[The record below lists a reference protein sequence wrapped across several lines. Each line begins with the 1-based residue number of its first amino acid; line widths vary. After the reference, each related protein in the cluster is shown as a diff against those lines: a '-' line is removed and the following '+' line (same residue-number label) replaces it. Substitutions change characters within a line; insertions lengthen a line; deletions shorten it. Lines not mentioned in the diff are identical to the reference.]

1 MKRLSALA
9 VLLMTSAAPLALTP
23 AFAETAPAGPAAAAR
38 TSATAM
44 SAEVYR
50 RAEAVLPQH
59 VDELIFGLSV
69 RPEWIGEGSEFWFER
84 RTPAGRDYVQ
94 VDPLSG
100 QTRPLFDHD
109 FLTAR
114 LAAAA
119 GKPLL
124 RQNLELK
131 RLKVD
136 TETRR
141 LEFAHDDRS
150 WRFDPAT
157 GVVEAIDEALDKDK
171 GVESPDGRWRAVV
184 RDGDLILISTA
195 DNAERRLTQDGA
207 ASPYAT
213 PLINLNDMVAQGTSA
228 PVVRP
233 AIRWSPDSR
242 YVATYRINREEARRL
257 SLVQSTPKDGGPP
270 RVLDYLYPLTGDTET
285 ASAQGFIFEVATG
298 RSIPMQTPARPI
310 LYYGGPYY
318 EWSADSRAVFERF
331 AVRGYGALQLHR
343 IEAETGETRLLTEDR
358 SDTYVDFYGHHWSYD
373 DKSDTHYWTADPEGF
388 AHIYAVDA
396 RTGERRQITSGDWRA
411 RSVAGADHK
420 AKRLLVIGSGRET
433 GRDPYLRHLY
443 SVPTT
448 GGQPRLL
455 TPEAMDHDV
464 SVSPDGRFFVDNM
477 STIDQPTRSV
487 LRRSSDGRI
496 VMELGRA
503 DISAYLAAGYRLP
516 EPFQTLAAD
525 GVTPIYG
532 ALFRPADF
540 DPAKRYPVIEDIY
553 TGPHHVMTPKSFE
566 AAMTSR
572 NANSIAQLGVIA
584 VTIDGRGTWGRSRAF
599 QQVAYKNLHG
609 VGLEDHIA
617 GIRDIASRNPW
628 MDVERVGIYG
638 FSAGGYDVV
647 RAMTRH
653 PEFYKVGV
661 TASGNHDNRLD
672 KAVWNEQWMGEQLGP
687 IYDEN
692 SNITWAPKL
701 EGQLLI
707 AHGELDENVPPLASL
722 RLVDA
727 LIKANKDF
735 DFLMVPNAD
744 HYLDAVPYYQRRR
757 WDFFVQELLHQTP
770 PPAYKMRAFD

>member
-9 VLLMTSAAPLALTP
+9 VLLMSSAAPLALGTALVAPTAAIAVEAEAGVRLP
-23 AFAETAPAGPAAAAR
+23 A
-38 TSATAM
+38 S
-44 SAEVYR
+44 VYA

-69 RPEWIGEGSEFWFER
+69 RPQWIGDGAEFWFER
-84 RTPAGRDYVQ
+84 KTPQGRDYVL
-94 VDPLSG
+94 VDPTSG
-100 QTRPLFDHD
+100 QTRALFDHD
-109 FLTAR
+109 LLTER
-114 LAAAA
+114 LAAAS
-119 GKPLL
+119 GKPLARKDLQL
-124 RQNLELK
+124 RGLK
-131 RLKVD
+131 FD
-136 TETRR
+136 AETRR
-141 LEFAHDDRS
+141 LEFSHDGRN
-150 WRFDPAT
+150 WRFDPAS
-157 GVVEAIDEALDKDK
+157 GSVEAAAEASK
-171 GVESPDGRWRAVV
+171 GATSPDGRWRAEV
-184 RDGDLILISTA
+184 RDGDLVVISIA
-195 DNAERRLTQDGA
+195 DGAERRLTQDGG

-213 PLINLNDMVAQGTSA
+213 PLINLNDMVAQGTSE
-228 PVVRP
+228 PSVRP

-242 YVATYRINREEARRL
+242 YIATYRINRDHARRL

-270 RVLDYLYPLTGDTET
+270 RALDYLYPLTGDTET
-285 ASAQGFIFEVATG
+285 PMVEGVFFEVESG
-298 RSIPMQTPARPI
+298 RRIPMASPARPI

-318 EWSADSRAVFERF
+318 EWSADSRAVFER
-331 AVRGYGALQLHR
+331 APTRGYGALQLHR
-343 IEAETGETRLLTEDR
+343 IEAATGEARLLTEDR
-358 SDTYVDFYGHHWSYD
+358 SDTYVDYYGHFWSYD
-373 DKSDTHYWTADPEGF
+373 DETDTHYWTADPDGY
-388 AHIYAVDA
+388 AHVYAVDA
-396 RTGERRQITSGDWRA
+396 KTGVRRQITSGDWRA
-411 RSVAGADHK
+411 RTVAGADHR
-420 AKRLLVIGSGRET
+420 ARRLLIMGSGKEA

-443 SVPTT
+443 SVSAT
-448 GGQPRLL
+448 GGQTRLL

-496 VMELGRA
+496 LMELGRA
-503 DISAYLAAGYRLP
+503 DVAAYLAAGYRLP

-532 ALFRPADF
+532 ALFKPADF
-540 DPAKRYPVIEDIY
+540 DPTKRYPIIEDIY

-566 AAMTSR
+566 AAMMSR

-599 QQVAYKNLHG
+599 QQVAYKNLHA

-617 GIRDIASRNPW
+617 GIRAVAARNAW
-628 MDVERVGIYG
+628 MDPERVGIYG

-672 KAVWNEQWMGEQLGP
+672 KAIWNEQWMGSELGP
-687 IYDEN
+687 LYDEN

-701 EGQLLI
+701 EGRLFVT
-707 AHGELDENVPPLASL
+707 HGELDENVPPAASL

-727 LIKANKDF
+727 LIKSNKDF

-757 WDFFVQELLHQTP
+757 WDFFVRELLHAAP
-770 PPAYKMRAFD
+770 PEAYQMRAFD

>member
-9 VLLMTSAAPLALTP
+9 VLLMSSAAPLALGTALVTP
-23 AFAETAPAGPAAAAR
+23 TAAIAVEAEAGVRLPA
-38 TSATAM
+38 S
-44 SAEVYR
+44 VYA

-59 VDELIFGLSV
+59 VDELILGLSV
-69 RPEWIGEGSEFWFER
+69 RPQWIGDNAEFWFER
-84 RTPAGRDYVQ
+84 KTPQGRDYVL
-94 VDPLSG
+94 VDPTSG

-109 FLTAR
+109 LLTER
-114 LAAAA
+114 LAAAS
-119 GKPLL
+119 GKPLARKDL
-124 RQNLELK
+124 QLK
-131 RLKVD
+131 GLKVD
-136 TETRR
+136 AETRR
-141 LEFAHDDRS
+141 LEFSHDGRN
-150 WRFDPAT
+150 WRFDPAS
-157 GVVEAIDEALDKDK
+157 GSVEAAAEASK
-171 GVESPDGRWRAVV
+171 GATSPDGRWRAEV
-184 RDGDLILISTA
+184 RDGDLIIISIA
-195 DNAERRLTQDGA
+195 DGAERRLTQDGG

-213 PLINLNDMVAQGTSA
+213 PLINLNDMVAQGTSE
-228 PVVRP
+228 PPVRP

-242 YVATYRINREEARRL
+242 YIATYRINRDHARRL

-270 RVLDYLYPLTGDTET
+270 RALDYLYPLTGDTET
-285 ASAQGFIFEVATG
+285 PMVEGVFFEVESG
-298 RSIPMQTPARPI
+298 RRIPMASPARPV

-318 EWSADSRAVFERF
+318 EWSADSRAVFER
-331 AVRGYGALQLHR
+331 APTRGYGALQLHR
-343 IEAETGETRLLTEDR
+343 IEAATGEARLLTEDR
-358 SDTYVDFYGHHWSYD
+358 SDTYVDYYGHFWSYD
-373 DKSDTHYWTADPEGF
+373 DETDTHYWTADPDGY
-388 AHIYAVDA
+388 AHVYAVDA
-396 RTGERRQITSGDWRA
+396 KTGVRRQITSGDWRA
-411 RSVAGADHK
+411 RTVAGADHR
-420 AKRLLVIGSGRET
+420 ARRLLIVGSGKEA

-443 SVPTT
+443 SVSAT
-448 GGQPRLL
+448 GGQTRLL

-487 LRRSSDGRI
+487 LRRSSDGHI
-496 VMELGRA
+496 LMELGRA
-503 DISAYLAAGYRLP
+503 DVAAYLAAGYHLP

-532 ALFRPADF
+532 ALFKPADF
-540 DPAKRYPVIEDIY
+540 DPTKRYPIIEDIY

-566 AAMTSR
+566 AAMMSR

-599 QQVAYKNLHG
+599 QQVAYKNLHA

-617 GIRDIASRNPW
+617 GIRAVAARNAW
-628 MDVERVGIYG
+628 MDPERVGIYG

-672 KAVWNEQWMGEQLGP
+672 KAIWNEQWMGSELGP
-687 IYDEN
+687 LYDEN

-701 EGQLLI
+701 EGRLFV
-707 AHGELDENVPPLASL
+707 AHGELDENVPPAASL

-727 LIKANKDF
+727 LIKSNKDF

-757 WDFFVQELLHQTP
+757 WDFFVRELLHVAP
-770 PPAYKMRAFD
+770 PEAYQMRAFD

>member
-9 VLLMTSAAPLALTP
+9 VLLMSSAAPLALGTALVTP
-23 AFAETAPAGPAAAAR
+23 TAAIAVEAEAGVRLPA
-38 TSATAM
+38 S
-44 SAEVYR
+44 VYA

-69 RPEWIGEGSEFWFER
+69 RPQWIGDNAEFWFER
-84 RTPAGRDYVQ
+84 KTPPGRDYVL
-94 VDPLSG
+94 VDPTSG

-109 FLTAR
+109 LLTER
-114 LAAAA
+114 LAVAS
-119 GKPLL
+119 GKPLARKDL
-124 RQNLELK
+124 QLK
-131 RLKVD
+131 GLKVD
-136 TETRR
+136 AETRR
-141 LEFAHDDRS
+141 LEFSHDGRN
-150 WRFDPAT
+150 WRFDPAS
-157 GVVEAIDEALDKDK
+157 GSVEAAAEASK
-171 GVESPDGRWRAVV
+171 GATSPDGRWRAEV
-184 RDGDLILISTA
+184 RDGDLVVISIA
-195 DNAERRLTQDGA
+195 DSSERRLTQDGG

-213 PLINLNDMVAQGTSA
+213 PLINLNDMVAQGTSE
-228 PVVRP
+228 PSVRP

-242 YVATYRINREEARRL
+242 YIATYRINRDHARRL

-270 RVLDYLYPLTGDTET
+270 RALDYLYPLTGDTET
-285 ASAQGFIFEVATG
+285 PMVEGVFFEVESG
-298 RSIPMQTPARPI
+298 RRIPMASPARPV

-318 EWSADSRAVFERF
+318 EWSADSRAVFER
-331 AVRGYGALQLHR
+331 APTRGYGALQLHR
-343 IEAETGETRLLTEDR
+343 IEAATGEARLLTEDR
-358 SDTYVDFYGHHWSYD
+358 SDTYVDYYGHFWSYD
-373 DKSDTHYWTADPEGF
+373 DETDTHYWTADPDGY
-388 AHIYAVDA
+388 AHVYAVDA
-396 RTGERRQITSGDWRA
+396 KTGVRRQITSGDWRA
-411 RSVAGADHK
+411 RTVAGADHR
-420 AKRLLVIGSGRET
+420 ARRLLIVGSGKEA

-443 SVPTT
+443 SVSAT
-448 GGQPRLL
+448 GGQTRLL

-496 VMELGRA
+496 LMELGRA
-503 DISAYLAAGYRLP
+503 DVAAYLAAGYRMP

-532 ALFRPADF
+532 ALFKPADF
-540 DPAKRYPVIEDIY
+540 DPTKRYPIIEDIY

-566 AAMTSR
+566 AAMMSR

-599 QQVAYKNLHG
+599 QQVAYKNLHA

-617 GIRDIASRNPW
+617 GIRAVAARNAW
-628 MDVERVGIYG
+628 MDPKRVGIYG

-672 KAVWNEQWMGEQLGP
+672 KAIWNEQWMGSELGP
-687 IYDEN
+687 LYDEN

-701 EGQLLI
+701 EGRLFV
-707 AHGELDENVPPLASL
+707 AHGELDENVPPAASL

-727 LIKANKDF
+727 LIKSNKDF

-757 WDFFVQELLHQTP
+757 WDFFVRELLHVAP
-770 PPAYKMRAFD
+770 PEAYQMRAFD

>member
-9 VLLMTSAAPLALTP
+9 ALLMTSAAPLALAPVFVSP
-23 AFAETAPAGPAAAAR
+23 ALAGVEAAAPA
-38 TSATAM
+38 AM
-44 SAEVYR
+44 SPAVYA

-59 VDELIFGLSV
+59 VDDLIYGLSV
-69 RPEWIGEGSEFWFER
+69 RPQWIGEGAEFWFER
-84 RTPAGRDYVQ
+84 RTAEGRDYVL
-94 VDPLSG
+94 VDSTSG
-100 QTRPLFDHD
+100 RTRPLFDHD
-109 FLTAR
+109 VLTAA
-114 LAAAA
+114 LAAAS
-119 GKPLL
+119 GKPLARKDL
-124 RQNLELK
+124 RLRGLK
-131 RLKVD
+131 LDDKSRKL
-136 TETRR
+136 T
-141 LEFAHDDRS
+141 FAYDGRN
-150 WRFDPAT
+150 WRFDSAT
-157 GVVEAIDEALDKDK
+157 GAVEAAAEAAK
-171 GVESPDGRWRAVV
+171 GVLSPDGRWRAEVKN
-184 RDGDLILISTA
+184 GDLVLVSTA
-195 DNAERRLTQDGA
+195 DGAERRLTQDGA

-213 PLINLNDMVAQGTSA
+213 PLINLKDMAAQGTSQPTTA
-228 PVVRP
+228 P

-242 YVATYRINREEARRL
+242 YIATYRINRDGARRL
-257 SLVQSTPKDGGPP
+257 SLVQSAPRDGGPP
-270 RVLDYLYPLTGDTET
+270 RVLDYLYPLTGDAEVPT
-285 ASAQGFIFEVATG
+285 AEGVFFEVESG
-298 RSIPMQTPARPI
+298 RRIPMATPARPV
-310 LYYGGPYY
+310 LYYGGPWY
-318 EWSADSRAVFERF
+318 EWSADSRAVFER
-331 AVRGYGALQLHR
+331 VPTRGYGALQLNR
-343 IEAETGETRLLTEDR
+343 IEAATGEARLLTEDK
-358 SDTYVDFYGHHWSYD
+358 SDTYVDFYGHFWSYD
-373 DKSDTHYWTADPEGF
+373 DKSNTHFWTADPDGY
-388 AHIYAVDA
+388 AHLYAVDA
-396 RTGERRQITSGDWRA
+396 ETGARRQLTSGDWRA
-411 RSVAGADHK
+411 RTVAGQDHK
-420 AKRLLVIGSGRET
+420 AKRVLVVGSGREA

-443 SVPTT
+443 SVPST

-516 EPFQTLAAD
+516 EPFQTVAAD

-532 ALFRPADF
+532 ALFKPADF
-540 DPAKRYPVIEDIY
+540 DPAKRYPIIEDIY
-553 TGPHHVMTPKSFE
+553 TGPHYVMTPKSFE
-566 AAMTSR
+566 AAMTGR

-599 QQVAYKNLHG
+599 QQVAYKNLHA

-617 GIRDIASRNPW
+617 GIRAIAARNPW
-628 MDVERVGIYG
+628 IDPERVGIYG

-672 KAVWNEQWMGEQLGP
+672 KATWNEQWMGSELGP
-687 IYDEN
+687 LYDEN

-701 EGQLLI
+701 EGRLLV

-744 HYLDAVPYYQRRR
+744 HFLDAVPYYQRRR
-757 WDFFVQELLHQTP
+757 WDFFVRELLHETP
-770 PPAYKMRAFD
+770 PRAYPMKPFD

>member
-23 AFAETAPAGPAAAAR
+23 AFAATATAGPEATAQ

-44 SAEVYR
+44 SATVYR

-59 VDELIFGLSV
+59 VGELIFGLSV
-69 RPEWIGEGSEFWFER
+69 RPQWVGEDADFWFER
-84 RTPAGRDYVQ
+84 RTPAGRDYVF
-94 VDPLSG
+94 VEG
-100 QTRPLFDHD
+100 AAGRTAALFDHD
-109 FLTAR
+109 LMTTR
-114 LAAAA
+114 LAAAS
-119 GKPLL
+119 GKPLT
-124 RQNLELK
+124 RKTLELK
-131 RLKVD
+131 GLKVD
-136 TETRR
+136 AVTRR
-141 LEFAHDDRS
+141 LEFSHDGRN
-150 WRFDPAT
+150 WRFNPAI
-157 GVVEAIDEALDKDK
+157 GAVEAVAVAADK
-171 GVESPDGRWRAVV
+171 GMESPDGLWRAIV
-184 RDGDLILISTA
+184 RDGDLIIISTA
-195 DNAERRLTQDGA
+195 DGAERPLTRDGG

-213 PLINLNDMVAQGTSA
+213 PLINLNDMVAQGTSN
-228 PVVRP
+228 PTVRP

-242 YVATYRINREEARRL
+242 YIATYRINRDQARRL
-257 SLVQSTPKDGGPP
+257 SLVQSTPRDGGPP
-270 RVLDYLYPLTGDTET
+270 RVLDYLYPLTGDTNT
-285 ASAQGFIFEVATG
+285 AMAEGVVIEVASG
-298 RSIPMQTPARPI
+298 RNIAMQTPARPV

-343 IEAETGETRLLTEDR
+343 IEAETGEARLLTEDR

-373 DKSDTHYWTADPEGF
+373 DKSDTHYWTADPDGY
-388 AHIYAVDA
+388 AHIYSVDA
-396 RTGERRQITSGDWRA
+396 KTGARRQITSGDWRA
-411 RSVAGADHK
+411 RSVAGANHK
-420 AKRLLVIGSGRET
+420 DKRLLVVGTGRET

-443 SVPTT
+443 SVPAN

-464 SVSPDGRFFVDNM
+464 SASPDGRFFVDNM

-487 LRRSSDGRI
+487 LRRSSDGQI
-496 VMELGRA
+496 VMELDRA

-516 EPFQTLAAD
+516 EAFQTLAAD
-525 GVTPIYG
+525 GTTPIYG
-532 ALFRPADF
+532 ALFKPADF
-540 DPAKRYPVIEDIY
+540 DPAKRYPIIEDIY

-566 AAMTSR
+566 TAITGR
-572 NANSIAQLGVIA
+572 NANSIAQLGVIT

-609 VGLEDHIA
+609 VGLDDHIA
-617 GIRDIASRNPW
+617 GIRDVASRNPW
-628 MDVERVGIYG
+628 MDADRVGIYG
-638 FSAGGYDVV
+638 FSAGGYDVM

-672 KAVWNEQWMGEQLGP
+672 KAIWNEQWMGAQLGP
-687 IYDEN
+687 LYDEN

-701 EGQLLI
+701 EGRLFV
-707 AHGELDENVPPLASL
+707 AHGELDENVPPAASL

-757 WDFFVQELLHQTP
+757 WDFFVRELLHETP
-770 PPAYKMRAFD
+770 PPAYQMRAFD